1 MMNFKKMK
9 IFTGMSMRIRIKNKN
24 KKKVVL
30 EKKLLLNY
38 IKTWKLKTQ
47 LEANKSSMIFSYPPD
62 F

>member
-30 EKKLLLNY
+30 EKKTI
-38 IKTWKLKTQ
+38 IKLHKN
-47 LEANKSSMIFSYPPD
+47 LEIKNPIRGK
-62 F
+62 